1 MGEGLSAA
9 VELVDSHAHLE
20 ARQFAADREAVIARA
35 VAAGVTRIVNAGA
48 SLPASEASI
57 ALAEA
62 HETIYPAVGI
72 HPHDA
77 KTLTETTW
85 EALQALA
92 RRSDVV
98 AIGEI
103 GLDFFYNLSAR
114 EQQVDAFRR
123 QLALARALG
132 KPVIIHDRDAHAET
146 LAILRE
152 LGPYRGVL
160 HCFSGDVAMAEA
172 VLDLGYHI
180 GVAGPVTFR
189 NARVLPDIVR
199 RLPLDRLLLETDA
212 PYLAPHPHR
221 GKRNEPAY
229 VRYVAERVAELRAMS
244 LEELAEATTANA
256 VVLFRLDHRPTR
268 RG

>member
-1 MGEGLSAA
+1 MDGLSPA

-20 ARQFAADREAVIARA
+20 ARQFAADREQVIARA

-48 SLPASEASI
+48 SLAASEASI

-62 HETIYPAVGI
+62 HANIYPAVGV

-77 KTLTETTW
+77 KTLTESVW

-92 RRSDVV
+92 RRADVV

-103 GLDFFYNLSAR
+103 GLDFYYNLSTR
-114 EQQVDAFRR
+114 EQQMDGFRR

-132 KPVIIHDRDAHAET
+132 KPVIIHDRDGHAET
-146 LAILRE
+146 VRILRE
-152 LGPYRGVL
+152 LGSYRGVL
-160 HCFSGDVAMAEA
+160 HCFSGDAMMAEA

-189 NARVLPDIVR
+189 NAGELPDIVR
-199 RLPLDRLLLETDA
+199 WMPLDRLLLETDA

-221 GKRNEPAY
+221 GRRNEPAY

-244 LEELAEATTANA
+244 LAELAEATTANA
-256 VVLFRLDHRPTR
+256 VALFRLDH
-268 RG
+268 

>member
-1 MGEGLSAA
+1 MADALVPA

-20 ARQFAADREAVIARA
+20 ARQFAADREEVIARA
-35 VAAGVTRIVNAGA
+35 VAAGVTRIVNAGT

-62 HETIYPAVGI
+62 HANIYPAVGI
-72 HPHDA
+72 HPHEA
-77 KTLTETTW
+77 KTLTEPVW

-92 RRSDVV
+92 RRADVV

-103 GLDFFYNLSAR
+103 GLDFYYNLSTR

-123 QLALARALG
+123 QLALARVLG

-152 LGPYRGVL
+152 LGPHRGVL
-160 HCFSGDVAMAEA
+160 HCFSGDATMAEA

-189 NARVLPDIVR
+189 NAGELPDIVCC
-199 RLPLDRLLLETDA
+199 LPLDRLLLETDA

-221 GKRNEPAY
+221 GQRNEPAY
-229 VRYVAERVAELRAMS
+229 VRYVAERVAALRGVS
-244 LEELAEATTANA
+244 LAVVAEATTANA
-256 VVLFRLDHRPTR
+256 VALLALNVRPTG